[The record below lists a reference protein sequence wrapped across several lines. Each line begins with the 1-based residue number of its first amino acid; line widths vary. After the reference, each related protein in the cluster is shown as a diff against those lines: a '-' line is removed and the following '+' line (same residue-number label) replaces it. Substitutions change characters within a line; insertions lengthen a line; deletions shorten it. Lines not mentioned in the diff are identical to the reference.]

1 MQRLEFIEIDIEYCS
16 LNHGVLPCGAT
27 GSSPCFNTKSTCQ
40 VRTSFT
46 PQSVTLRFAVGASYL
61 SASGI
66 EITAPCIESVSYS
79 AGEVSIGE
87 NLGRRA
93 SLSVTMSDF
102 LWSDAGLGFDKYHTQ
117 RDYNPYSQGT
127 FWGKFS
133 ARQRYLRGRPMRWI
147 QGQVG
152 QSIDAMEVRHFIID
166 NFNGPTLDGRFNI
179 TAKDV
184 LKLADDDR
192 VKVPIASRGY
202 LLSDINAAQTT
213 FTIGPTGAGNLEYPE
228 SGYINIG
235 GKEICTFTRS
245 GDVFTVERGVE
256 GSVNVTHKSQD
267 RVQVCQV
274 YDGIDPADIIRDLLV
289 SFAKIPTEYIP
300 IDDWRVETATFL
312 RRRYFRIIAE
322 PMGVAKAISELIQQA
337 GLMVWWDENTKLI
350 RLKVIRAIDTD
361 ARVYDDM
368 NTLKGSF
375 KQTEKPDTRLSQ
387 VMTYYGK
394 RSPLERDTE
403 PTSYHSLQM
412 DVNLEEETNYGSDI
426 IKTLHASWIPAFG
439 RPVAKR
445 INEILLGRFVN
456 PPREFQFSSFRG
468 VDTIPPMAG
477 DGYLVSSR
485 ILQDATGASDLV
497 PVQVTKVVPTA
508 EGFDVSALEMRFLD
522 FSEDDLN
529 DRTITIDGDVYNF
542 NWRQAYDRLYP
553 PPKPEDEII
562 CIINE
567 GANVGS
573 QIFGRAAFIVGDWPS
588 DIPLK
593 LFIRGRIQGRGG
605 NGGDGAGNDGYAT
618 HGQAGGTAL
627 YTRRPVI
634 IEQSNQ
640 IWGGGGGGGSGTW
653 KYGGGGGGGQ
663 GFSAGLG
670 GTGQGDGAAGT
681 PERPGAGNGGGNDG
695 AYGGAAGQPGQH
707 GLGNS
712 WSNGGAAG
720 AAIDG
725 FSFLTFTSGQGDVRG
740 PRIN

>member
-1 MQRLEFIEIDIEYCS
+1 
-16 LNHGVLPCGAT
+16 
-27 GSSPCFNTKSTCQ
+27 
-40 VRTSFT
+40 
-46 PQSVTLRFAVGASYL
+46 
-61 SASGI
+61 
-66 EITAPCIESVSYS
+66 
-79 AGEVSIGE
+79 
-87 NLGRRA
+87 
-93 SLSVTMSDF
+93 
-102 LWSDAGLGFDKYHTQ
+102 
-117 RDYNPYSQGT
+117 
-127 FWGKFS
+127 
-133 ARQRYLRGRPMRWI
+133 
-147 QGQVG
+147 
-152 QSIDAMEVRHFIID
+152 
-166 NFNGPTLDGRFNI
+166 
-179 TAKDV
+179 
-184 LKLADDDR
+184 
-192 VKVPIASRGY
+192 
-202 LLSDINAAQTT
+202 
-213 FTIGPTGAGNLEYPE
+213 
-228 SGYINIG
+228 
-235 GKEICTFTRS
+235 
-245 GDVFTVERGVE
+245 
-256 GSVNVTHKSQD
+256 
-267 RVQVCQV
+267 
-274 YDGIDPADIIRDLLV
+274 
-289 SFAKIPTEYIP
+289 
-300 IDDWRVETATFL
+300 
-312 RRRYFRIIAE
+312 
-322 PMGVAKAISELIQQA
+322 MGVAKAISELIQQA

-403 PTSYHSLQM
+403 PMSYHSLQM

-497 PVQVTKVVPTA
+497 PVQVTKVVPKA

-605 NGGDGAGNDGYAT
+605 NGGNGAGNDGYAT

-627 YTRRPVI
+627 YARRPVI

-653 KYGGGGGGGQ
+653 KYGGVGGGGQ

-695 AYGGAAGQPGQH
+695 AYGGAAGQPGKH
-707 GLGNS
+707 GLGKS

-720 AAIDG
+720 SAVDG
-725 FSFLTFTSGQGDVRG
+725 FSFLTFTNGQGDVRG